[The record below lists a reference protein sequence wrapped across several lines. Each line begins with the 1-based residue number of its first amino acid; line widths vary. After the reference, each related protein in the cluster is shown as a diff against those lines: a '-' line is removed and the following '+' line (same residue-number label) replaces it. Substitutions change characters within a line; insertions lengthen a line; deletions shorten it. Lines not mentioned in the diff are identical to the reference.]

1 MDNTELK
8 TAEKKGY
15 SNGYAAG
22 LRRKNREVSYASRQK
37 KKDAF
42 WQRAFL
48 AVLPAAFEAQNWTR
62 GSKPISTLPDRLH
75 LAAET
80 ADEAL
85 KIAMGHL

>member
-8 TAEKKGY
+8 TAEQKGY
-15 SNGYAAG
+15 SKGYAAG
-22 LRRKNREVSYASRQK
+22 LHRKNREVSYASRQK

-48 AVLPAAFEAQNWTR
+48 AVLPAAFDTQEWSR
-62 GSKPISTLPDRLH
+62 GSKPINTLPDRLR

-85 KIAMGHL
+85 KIAMSHL